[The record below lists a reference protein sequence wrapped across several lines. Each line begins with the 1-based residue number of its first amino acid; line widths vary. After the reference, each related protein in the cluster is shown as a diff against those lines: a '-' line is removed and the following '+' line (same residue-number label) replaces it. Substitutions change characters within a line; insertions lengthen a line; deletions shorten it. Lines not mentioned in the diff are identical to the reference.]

1 MKKLK
6 TIRSTTLGLSAL
18 ALLIIV
24 LVGVSEVASQ
34 PGAAPRLASA
44 PRIVVLYT
52 IHQGPPD
59 TAVGTFHKL
68 VALRDG
74 EGFVPAGDFATFV
87 YLNQPARPSDQL
99 IEVRIP
105 VTDPALARRG
115 TLGGTA
121 PGYGLG
127 TTDVKERPASTVAT
141 ITKPGGVSDPAP
153 SYNQLYNFID
163 SQKLI
168 ATDAPSER
176 FEQVSSIPDDLPYD
190 QLQTHLVVPVAS
202 ATADTKAVRS
212 GKEARQ

>member
-1 MKKLK
+1 MKKPK
-6 TIRSTTLGLSAL
+6 TVRSTALGLSAL
-18 ALLIIV
+18 ALLLIA

-34 PGAAPRLASA
+34 SGTAPRLASA

-68 VALRDG
+68 EALRDG

-105 VTDPALARRG
+105 VTDAALARQG

-121 PGYGLG
+121 PVYGLG
-127 TTDVKERPASTVAT
+127 TTDVKERPATPVAT
-141 ITKPGGVSDPAP
+141 ITKPGGVSDPGP

-163 SQKLI
+163 SQKLV

-176 FEQVSSIPDDLPYD
+176 FEQVSSIPDHLSYGE
-190 QLQTHLVVPVAS
+190 LQTHLVVPVAS
-202 ATADTKAVRS
+202 ATTAAKAARS